1 MTNALVTPETYIR
14 AETDRQFG
22 IVVKMAGGVNKTFHF
37 RRPTP
42 LDKQNIVRMN
52 RDTLYSMAVVDTS
65 QGATITVPE
74 LPKDRYASVY
84 LVDNDHYC
92 PFVIY
97 SSGTHELP
105 RDTQYLGV
113 GVRIQ
118 VFNPKDEDEVA
129 LINKLQDQFII
140 QANSAD
146 PLPEFKWDLAVAA
159 SPHGPV

>member
-1 MTNALVTPETYIR
+1 MASALVTPESFIR

-22 IVVKMAGGVNKTFHF
+22 VVAQMAGGVNRFFHF

-52 RDTLYSMAVVDTS
+52 RETLYSMALVDTS

-92 PFVIY
+92 PSVI
-97 SSGTHELP
+97 
-105 RDTQYLGV
+105 
-113 GVRIQ
+113 
-118 VFNPKDEDEVA
+118 
-129 LINKLQDQFII
+129 
-140 QANSAD
+140 
-146 PLPEFKWDLAVAA
+146 
-159 SPHGPV
+159 